1 MPKQSPVTN
10 ARDAANAQETEL
22 NELRERVYASN
33 REIARLEADLR
44 IHEIAVK
51 RFRSKF
57 KRQVDEH
64 ESTIALLRV
73 DLATYQQE
81 TQM

>member
-10 ARDAANAQETEL
+10 ARDAANAETEL